1 MVVRPRGEGEMQRST
16 DDSSLSTTPFRLS
29 SVKKSHDL
37 NPKTQKHTKTHTK
50 KNNMSVQAAW
60 DNHFSA
66 FGEQNVEKILLDY
79 RESEILIWDTKEEK
93 TTKFKGLDGAKTC
106 FTNLFGALSDLS
118 TLKAPLVEVQEDP
131 GMVFLVWECPGC
143 GYKKVTDTFLFKGN
157 KILRQNIELFK

>member
-1 MVVRPRGEGEMQRST
+1 MRWRSAEAGCGLRAPLT
-16 DDSSLSTTPFRLS
+16 RILSKIQVNQFADQDQQIT
-29 SVKKSHDL
+29 
-37 NPKTQKHTKTHTK
+37 KHAHTHTHTK
-50 KNNMSVQAAW
+50 IMSVQAAW

-79 RESEILIWDTKEEK
+79 TEESEILIWDTKEEK

-157 KILRQNIELFK
+157 KILRQNIVVFN

>member
-1 MVVRPRGEGEMQRST
+1 MVRGEMQRST
-16 DDSSLSTTPFRLS
+16 DDSLSSSTTPFRLS

-37 NPKTQKHTKTHTK
+37 NPKTTKTHKHTHTQ
-50 KNNMSVQAAW
+50 NNMSVQAAW

-79 RESEILIWDTKEEK
+79 TEESEILIWDTKAEK
-93 TTKFKGLDGAKTC
+93 TTRFKGLEGAKTC

-157 KILRQNIELFK
+157 KILRQNIVVFN

>member
-1 MVVRPRGEGEMQRST
+1 MRGEMQRST
-16 DDSSLSTTPFRLS
+16 DDSPSSSTTPFRLS

-37 NPKTQKHTKTHTK
+37 NPKTTKTHKKTHKNTHTK
-50 KNNMSVQAAW
+50 KQHERTSCLGQP
-60 DNHFSA
+60 
-66 FGEQNVEKILLDY
+66 LLRFWRTKRGKNSFRLH

-157 KILRQNIELFK
+157 KILRQNIVVFN